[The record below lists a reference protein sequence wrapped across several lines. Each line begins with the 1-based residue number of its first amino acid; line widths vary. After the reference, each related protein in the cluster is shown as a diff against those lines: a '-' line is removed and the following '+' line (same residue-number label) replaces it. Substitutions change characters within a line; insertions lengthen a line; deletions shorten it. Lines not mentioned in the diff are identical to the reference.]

1 MNLENIDLMGLT
13 IFLTLLFGV
22 FVLLYPRISKGA
34 NKQSEFN
41 KIENPFKSDGKN
53 KGLSEAQKIV
63 IIAGVVSIF
72 IGISYLFTD
81 KPPSHTGRWSW
92 VIYPIYKLAGNLGV
106 SIWFSFIGVIAV
118 IWVFHKNK

>member
-1 MNLENIDLMGLT
+1 MGLT